1 MKRNYFLS
9 LVIVEPYTRKA
20 GRNSWPDSKGSPL
33 QGSSFQYCCIKLHYY
48 PTCRTYS
55 KKLQLKWKSPLCSY
69 LLWAQLPSYHLRLQ
83 TTLSAIWERKCLQS
97 YKINFLWKNGKT
109 KTKSKTHQGL
119 FRPQETSEGL
129 TRSAH
134 NPDSAWWHCCPAI
147 LLTPEN
153 KPSTTEGYPRQQLEL
168 SAKEGLSRPHGLSK
182 ITEKSLRKA
191 SISHCTVVPPNH
203 PHRLFAKPLS
213 NRAYR

>member
-1 MKRNYFLS
+1 M
-9 LVIVEPYTRKA
+9 
-20 GRNSWPDSKGSPL
+20 
-33 QGSSFQYCCIKLHYY
+33 
-48 PTCRTYS
+48 
-55 KKLQLKWKSPLCSY
+55 CSY

-119 FRPQETSEGL
+119 FRPQETSEWL
-129 TRSAH
+129 TCSAH
-134 NPDSAWWHCCPAI
+134 NPDSVWWHCCPGI

-168 SAKEGLSRPHGLSK
+168 SAKEDCLGHMAFQKL
-182 ITEKSLRKA
+182 LRKA
-191 SISHCTVVPPNH
+191 SEKPPFPTVSVVPPNH
-203 PHRLFAKPLS
+203 PHRLFVKPLS